1 MWPFFIVILHPMKK
15 LMIVLA
21 VALSVNAQAQ
31 VDIGVGGELGFP
43 LMFNGFVKGHNHAS
57 WVPGARLAINYTPGQ
72 GSFTGS
78 LIAGVSPM
86 ILPVVRFNGG
96 QDVLYM
102 NFTNTNLSLLGRFHK
117 ALDNG
122 AELLYGI
129 GVGVNSLKGNRV
141 QISKRSD
148 NDISRIIEDSSFY
161 NKVTSPA
168 FYLNLEYIRPL
179 NTSSRVY
186 YGIGAQ
192 LHYIYFLDQGTKYR
206 VDIIDKNLQY
216 FSLQPE
222 LTGHMLNPM
231 VFVNLYYRLGKDN

>member
-1 MWPFFIVILHPMKK
+1 MKK
-15 LMIVLA
+15 FMLIAM
-21 VALSVNAQAQ
+21 LSCISARVDAQ
-31 VDIGVGGELGFP
+31 VDVGAGAELGFP
-43 LMFNGFVKGHNHAS
+43 LLFNSFVKGHNHAS
-57 WVPGARLAINYTPGQ
+57 GVPGARLVVNYTPGEGQ
-72 GSFTGS
+72 FTGS
-78 LIAGVSPM
+78 LVAGIAPM
-86 ILPVVRFNGG
+86 ILPVVRFNAG

-102 NFTNTNLSLLGRFHK
+102 NFTSTNLSLLGRFRK
-117 ALDNG
+117 VLNNE

-161 NKVTSPA
+161 NKATLPA
-168 FYLNLEYIRPL
+168 FYVNVEYIRPL
-179 NTSSRVY
+179 KSTSKVY

-231 VFVNLYYRLGKDN
+231 VYVNLYYRL

>member
-1 MWPFFIVILHPMKK
+1 MKK
-15 LMIVLA
+15 FMLIAM
-21 VALSVNAQAQ
+21 LSCISARVDAQ
-31 VDIGVGGELGFP
+31 VDVGAGAELGFP
-43 LMFNGFVKGHNHAS
+43 LLFNSFVKGHNHAS
-57 WVPGARLAINYTPGQ
+57 GVPGARLVVNYTPGEGQ
-72 GSFTGS
+72 FTGS
-78 LIAGVSPM
+78 LVAGIAPM
-86 ILPVVRFNGG
+86 ILPVVRFNAG

-102 NFTNTNLSLLGRFHK
+102 NFTSTNLSLLGRFRK
-117 ALDNG
+117 VLNNE

-161 NKVTSPA
+161 NKATLPA
-168 FYLNLEYIRPL
+168 FYMNVEYIRPL
-179 NTSSRVY
+179 KSTSKVY

-231 VFVNLYYRLGKDN
+231 VYVNLYYRL

>member
-1 MWPFFIVILHPMKK
+1 MKK
-15 LMIVLA
+15 FMLIAVLSCISA
-21 VALSVNAQAQ
+21 RVDAQ
-31 VDIGVGGELGFP
+31 VDVGAGAELGFP
-43 LMFNGFVKGHNHAS
+43 LLFNSFVKGHNHAS
-57 WVPGARLAINYTPGQ
+57 GVPGARLVVNYTPGEGQ
-72 GSFTGS
+72 FTGS
-78 LIAGVSPM
+78 LVAGIAPM
-86 ILPVVRFNGG
+86 ILPVVRFNAG

-102 NFTNTNLSLLGRFHK
+102 NFTSTNLSLLGRFRK
-117 ALDNG
+117 VLNNE

-161 NKVTSPA
+161 NKATLPA
-168 FYLNLEYIRPL
+168 FYMNVEYIRPL
-179 NTSSRVY
+179 KSTSKVY

-231 VFVNLYYRLGKDN
+231 VYVNLYYRL

>member
-1 MWPFFIVILHPMKK
+1 MKK
-15 LMIVLA
+15 FMLIAM
-21 VALSVNAQAQ
+21 LSCISARVGAQ
-31 VDIGVGGELGFP
+31 VDVGAGAELGFP
-43 LMFNGFVKGHNHAS
+43 LLFNSFVKGHNHAS
-57 WVPGARLAINYTPGQ
+57 GVPGARLVVNYTPGEGQ
-72 GSFTGS
+72 FTGS
-78 LIAGVSPM
+78 LVAGIAPM
-86 ILPVVRFNGG
+86 ILPVVRFNAG

-102 NFTNTNLSLLGRFHK
+102 NFTSTNLSLLGRFRK
-117 ALDNG
+117 VLNNE
-122 AELLYGI
+122 AELLYGV

-161 NKVTSPA
+161 NKATLPA
-168 FYLNLEYIRPL
+168 FYMNVEYIRPL
-179 NTSSRVY
+179 NSTSKVF

-216 FSLQPE
+216 FSLQPQ

-231 VFVNLYYRLGKDN
+231 VYVNLYYRL

>member
-1 MWPFFIVILHPMKK
+1 MKK
-15 LMIVLA
+15 FMLIAVLSCISA
-21 VALSVNAQAQ
+21 RVGAQ
-31 VDIGVGGELGFP
+31 VDVGAGAELGFP
-43 LMFNGFVKGHNHAS
+43 LLFNSFVKGHNHAS
-57 WVPGARLAINYTPGQ
+57 GVPGARLVVNYTPGEGQ
-72 GSFTGS
+72 FTGS
-78 LIAGVSPM
+78 LVAGIAPM
-86 ILPVVRFNGG
+86 ILPVVRFNAG

-102 NFTNTNLSLLGRFHK
+102 NFTSTNLSLLGRFRK
-117 ALDNG
+117 VLNNE
-122 AELLYGI
+122 AELLYGV

-161 NKVTSPA
+161 NKATLPA
-168 FYLNLEYIRPL
+168 FYMNVEYIRPL
-179 NTSSRVY
+179 NSTSKVY

-231 VFVNLYYRLGKDN
+231 VYVNLYYRL

>member
-1 MWPFFIVILHPMKK
+1 MKGFIAGC
-15 LMIVLA
+15 VLA
-21 VALSVNAQAQ
+21 CAIIQARAQ
-31 VDIGVGGELGFP
+31 VDIGAGAELGFP
-43 LMFNGFVKGHNHAS
+43 LMFNSFVKGHNHAS
-57 WVPGARLAINYTPGQ
+57 AVPGARLAINYTPGE

-78 LIAGVSPM
+78 LIAGVAPM
-86 ILPVVRFNGG
+86 ILPVVRFNAG

-102 NFTNTNLSLLGRFHK
+102 NFTSMNLSLLGRFRK
-117 ALDNG
+117 EMSND

-148 NDISRIIEDSSFY
+148 NDIMRVIEDSSFY
-161 NKVTSPA
+161 NKATLPA

-179 NTSSRVY
+179 KSNSKLY

-192 LHYIYFLDQGTKYR
+192 LHYIYFLDQGASYR
-206 VDIIDKNLQY
+206 VDMIDKNMQY

-222 LTGHMLNPM
+222 LKGHMLNPM
-231 VFVNLYYRLGKDN
+231 VFVNLYYRLGKTGS

>member
-1 MWPFFIVILHPMKK
+1 MKK
-15 LMIVLA
+15 LIFV
-21 VALSVNAQAQ
+21 VAACIGLQARAQ
-31 VDIGVGGELGFP
+31 VDVGVGAELGFP

-57 WVPGARLAINYTPGQ
+57 GVPGARLVVNYTPGEGQ
-72 GSFTGS
+72 FTGS
-78 LIAGVSPM
+78 LVAGIAPM
-86 ILPVVRFNGG
+86 ILPVVRFNSG

-102 NFTNTNLSLLGRFHK
+102 NFTNTNLSLLGRFRK
-117 ALDNG
+117 ELNNE

-148 NDISRIIEDSSFY
+148 NDITRIIEDSSFY
-161 NKVTSPA
+161 NKATLPA
-168 FYLNLEYIRPL
+168 FYLNVEYIRPL
-179 NTSSRVY
+179 NSTSKVY

-216 FSLQPE
+216 FTLQPE

-231 VFVNLYYRLGKDN
+231 VYINLYYRL

>member
-1 MWPFFIVILHPMKK
+1 MKK
-15 LMIVLA
+15 FMLIAM
-21 VALSVNAQAQ
+21 LSCISARVDAQ
-31 VDIGVGGELGFP
+31 VDVGAGAELGFP
-43 LMFNGFVKGHNHAS
+43 LLFNSFVKGHNHAS
-57 WVPGARLAINYTPGQ
+57 GVPGARLVVNYTPGEGQ
-72 GSFTGS
+72 FTGS
-78 LIAGVSPM
+78 LVAGIAPM
-86 ILPVVRFNGG
+86 ILPVVRFNAG

-102 NFTNTNLSLLGRFHK
+102 NFTSTNLSLLGRFRK
-117 ALDNG
+117 VLNNE
-122 AELLYGI
+122 AELLYGV

-161 NKVTSPA
+161 NKATLPA
-168 FYLNLEYIRPL
+168 FYMNLEYIRPL
-179 NTSSRVY
+179 NSTSKVF

-216 FSLQPE
+216 FSLQPQ

-231 VFVNLYYRLGKDN
+231 VYVNPYCGM